1 MFGRI
6 RRHEVFRSPAIW
18 LAQSG
23 VMTGALLGFVTWRR
37 QTGGPEEEAL
47 QILLAG
53 VWLVLSLYLLFGRVH
68 RRCGDF
74 DLMLPIPARKVW
86 LSHVAAVTLSAAANL
101 AVALGLIGAVQW
113 ALRSLPQPSLG
124 GPVLIAMVVHVGA
137 GLILAVVAIESIEL
151 DSCETTVGRLGLV
164 ARLVILVAVGA
175 LGVLLVAQ
183 PLPTALIPVGLAL
196 VLGARTLWRLPV
208 AFTLVPLEARPAGGP
223 GLGRGRG
230 TAEEWAE
237 AETDAGPLRL
247 FRHFFLT
254 VQGTKWGAVTP
265 WIIYPLIAIMGAV
278 AGGAFSGWPELQ
290 DLRYLYIPLYV
301 YMLFSPVPAAVE
313 ALAYLDPLP
322 IARRTLLALVTVP
335 ALVSFVL
342 GYGMGHIGSVV
353 AEKSADLIVYQEER
367 KGTHHYLEV
376 PIGRAEIAWDGDAPV
391 ITSPWGETH
400 PAWEDPV
407 WRGSRIRFYSP
418 YHTPEGSS
426 SEFVALQVSRAVE
439 AVYGRS
445 IAAGEI
451 NERYLALEEGEV
463 VPVGE
468 GLTLV
473 EDYPDLEPRSR
484 GPVLPFFLFTVGL
497 PWILLVAFFLR
508 SYRVGWSERWRKLI
522 WVGAAI
528 VAFGLVTVP
537 FVLAV
542 RDILEP
548 WAVRGLI
555 EIPLRKAGESVVGTL
570 AVWASSLL
578 PLVGGY
584 RLAAVMLERAELPAK
599 PLESGMGR

>member
-23 VMTGALLGFVTWRR
+23 VMTGTLLGFVMWRR
-37 QTGGPEEEAL
+37 QTVGPEEAAL
-47 QILLAG
+47 QILLG
-53 VWLVLSLYLLFGRVH
+53 GFWFVLSLYLLFGRVH
-68 RRCGDF
+68 TRCGHF
-74 DLMLPIPARKVW
+74 DLMLPIPARQLW

-101 AVALGLIGAVQW
+101 AVALGLLGAVQW
-113 ALRSLPQPSLG
+113 ALRSLPEAPLG
-124 GPVLIAMVVHVGA
+124 VPILIAMVFHAGA
-137 GLILAVVAIESIEL
+137 GLILAVVAIESVEL
-151 DSCETTVGRLGLV
+151 DSCVSSLGRRGLV
-164 ARLVILVAVGA
+164 VRLVILVAVGA
-175 LGVLLVAQ
+175 LVVLLAAQ
-183 PLPTALIPVGLAL
+183 PLAMALIPVGLA
-196 VLGARTLWRLPV
+196 VVVGARTLWRLPV
-208 AFTLVPLEARPAGGP
+208 AFTLVPLEARTAGGP
-223 GLGRGRG
+223 RLGRGTG
-230 TAEEWAE
+230 TREEWTD
-237 AETDAGPLRL
+237 AETDAGPLGL

-265 WIIYPLIAIMGAV
+265 WIIYPLIAFMGAV
-278 AGGAFSGWPELQ
+278 AGGAFSAWPEVR

-301 YMLFSPVPAAVE
+301 YILFSPGPAAVE

-322 IARRTLLALVTVP
+322 IARRTLLALVTAP
-335 ALVSFVL
+335 ALVCFVL
-342 GYGMGHIGSVV
+342 GYGVGHVVSVE
-353 AEKSADLIVYQEER
+353 AERSENLIVYRQER
-367 KGTHHYLEV
+367 NGTHHYLHV
-376 PIGRAEIAWDGDAPV
+376 PIGRAEIAWDGIPPV
-391 ITSPWGETH
+391 STSPWGETH

-407 WRGSRIRFYSP
+407 WRGSRIRFHSP
-418 YHTPEGSS
+418 YHTPEDSS

-445 IAAGEI
+445 IPPGEI
-451 NERYLALEEGEV
+451 RDRYLGEDGGKV

-473 EDYPDLEPRSR
+473 EDYPDLEPRGR
-484 GPVLPFFLFTVGL
+484 GPVLPFFLLTVGL
-497 PWILLVAFFLR
+497 PWILLIAFFLR

-528 VAFGLVTVP
+528 VAFALVTVP

-555 EIPLRKAGESVVGTL
+555 EIPLRKLGESVVGTV
-570 AVWASSLL
+570 AAWASSLL
-578 PLVGGY
+578 LLAAGY
-584 RLAAVMLERAELPAK
+584 RLAAVMLGRAELPAK

>member
-23 VMTGALLGFVTWRR
+23 FMTGALLAFVMWRR
-37 QTGGPEEEAL
+37 QTVGPEESAL

-68 RRCGDF
+68 TRCGHF
-74 DLMLPIPARKVW
+74 DLMLPVPASRLW
-86 LSHVAAVTLSAAANL
+86 LSHVTAVTLSAAANL

-113 ALRSLPQPSLG
+113 ALRSLPEAPLG
-124 GPVLIAMVVHVGA
+124 VPILIAIAVHVGA
-137 GLILAVVAIESIEL
+137 GLILAVVAIESLEL
-151 DSCETTVGRLGLV
+151 DSCETSPGRRGLV
-164 ARLVILVAVGA
+164 VRSMILVVVGA
-175 LGVLLVAQ
+175 LSVLLVAQ
-183 PLPTALIPVGLAL
+183 SLPMALIPMGLAL
-196 VLGARTLWRLPV
+196 VVGARTLRRLPV
-208 AFTLVPLEARPAGGP
+208 AFTLVPLETRAAGRPRLGGR
-223 GLGRGRG
+223 RGA
-230 TAEEWAE
+230 AEEWAK

-265 WIIYPLIAIMGAV
+265 LIIYPLIAFMGAV
-278 AGGAFSGWPELQ
+278 AGGAFFGWPELQ

-301 YMLFSPVPAAVE
+301 YILFSPVPAAVE
-313 ALAYLDPLP
+313 ALAHLDPLP
-322 IARRTLLALVTVP
+322 IARRTLLALVTAP
-335 ALVSFVL
+335 ALVCFVL
-342 GYGMGHIGSVV
+342 GYGVGHVVSVE
-353 AEKSADLIVYQEER
+353 AERSENLIVYQEER
-367 KGTHHYLEV
+367 NGTHHYLEV
-376 PIGRAEIAWDGDAPV
+376 PIGRTEIAWHGGPPV
-391 ITSPWGETH
+391 STSPWGETH

-439 AVYGRS
+439 AIYGRRVPS
-445 IAAGEI
+445 GEI
-451 NERYLALEEGEV
+451 RERYLAQDEGKV
-463 VPVGE
+463 VPAGE

-473 EDYPDLEPRSR
+473 EDYPDLEPLGR
-484 GPVLPFFLFTVGL
+484 GPVLPFFLLTVGL

-548 WAVRGLI
+548 WAIRGLI
-555 EIPLRKAGESVVGTL
+555 EIPLREAGESVVGTL
-570 AVWASSLL
+570 AAWALSLL

-584 RLAAVMLERAELPAK
+584 RLATVMLGRAELPPK